1 MQNTDRPRVETRVIL
16 KWGPGMM
23 IQVAIVEDD
32 QDSARQV
39 QEYLRRYQRE
49 TGTVVET
56 VCFTDGDE
64 IAENY
69 RPRFDLIFM
78 DIVMRFKDG
87 MTAAREIRRL
97 DPEVSIVF
105 LTSMAQYAVESY
117 EVGATD
123 YLLKPLAYP
132 AFRVRLDRLLAKL
145 ERRRNGFITVPVKGG
160 FRKLDISR
168 ILFVE
173 SRDHELTFHTG
184 GETVT
189 SSLPMREAE
198 ERLGRYG
205 FFRGNNSY
213 LINLA
218 HVEGVQ
224 DGCALVDGQGLRLSR
239 PRRRAFLDALAGYLG
254 EVLQ

>member
-1 MQNTDRPRVETRVIL
+1 
-16 KWGPGMM
+16 MM
-23 IQVAIVEDD
+23 IRVAIVEDD
-32 QDSARQV
+32 RDSAQQLR
-39 QEYLRRYQRE
+39 EYLRRYQRE
-49 TGTVVET
+49 TGAAVET
-56 VCFTDGDE
+56 VCFYDGDE
-64 IAENY
+64 IAEDY

-105 LTSMAQYAVESY
+105 LTSMAQYAAESY

-132 AFRVRLDRLLAKL
+132 AFRVRLDRLLGKL
-145 ERRRNGFITVPVKGG
+145 KRRQSSFITVPVKGG

-168 ILFVE
+168 IFYVE
-173 SRDHELTFHTG
+173 SRDHELTFHTV
-184 GETVT
+184 GENVT

-198 ERLGRYG
+198 ERLAGYG

-218 HVEGVQ
+218 HVDGVQ
-224 DGCALVDGQGLRLSR
+224 DGCALVDGQELRLSR
-239 PRRRAFLDALAGYLG
+239 PRRRAFLDALADYLG
-254 EVLQ
+254 EVIP